1 MKIIIHYK
9 QNLVH
14 RPEFTVSHASSL
26 ESLFEF
32 YPDEDIEGE
41 ILPCARE
48 NPELEEILLGIWEQK
63 HRLWMK
69 DKIRTEKIISY
80 QRMLAEKF
88 DIHAPL

>member
-9 QNLVH
+9 QNLIH
-14 RPEFTVSHASSL
+14 RSEFTVSHASSL
-26 ESLFEF
+26 KMLFDV

-48 NPELEEILLGIWEQK
+48 NPELENILIGIWEQK

-69 DKIRTEKIISY
+69 DKIRIEQIIKY
-80 QRMLAEKF
+80 QQMLVEKF
-88 DIHAPL
+88 DIHVPL